1 MKAKIF
7 FYTNNFS
14 TQDVKIVSSSKKD
27 IEFEDLKNKITVIEL
42 EEGLKAKV
50 LTKKTSTDAGN
61 YMGL

>member
-7 FYTNNFS
+7 FYKNNFS